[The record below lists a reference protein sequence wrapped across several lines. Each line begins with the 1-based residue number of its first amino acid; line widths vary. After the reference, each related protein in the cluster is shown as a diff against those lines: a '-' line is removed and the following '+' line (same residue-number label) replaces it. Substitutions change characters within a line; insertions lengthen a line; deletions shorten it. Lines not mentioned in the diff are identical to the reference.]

1 MHILPR
7 IFTKD
12 FTTITVYLQWLR
24 RITEGGGETKKED
37 GQMSVLLFQIGT
49 EGATV

>member
-1 MHILPR
+1 MHILQR

-24 RITEGGGETKKED
+24 RKKKKED
-37 GQMSVLLFQIGT
+37 GQMSVLLYQIGT